1 MSGFFGTIGLPE
13 IVAGIAL
20 IALNA
25 YALLGGADFGG
36 GVWDLLA
43 SGPRR
48 EEQRTLIAD
57 SIAPI
62 WEANHVWLIVVV
74 VMLFTAFPQAFGILS
89 IVLHIPLTIMLVGI
103 VARGSAFMFRSYGS
117 RTVNVRDRWGAAFA
131 IASVVTPFVLGMVI
145 GAISSGAVAR
155 ASAAITSPTSFV
167 DVYVRPWT
175 TPFAIA
181 VGGFAL
187 SIFAFLAAVY
197 ATVAAQNDALRADF
211 RARAL
216 WSALM
221 VFVFAGLALLTAY
234 VEAPRVV
241 SGIMGSPWATALH
254 LCTAAAAI
262 IAIVSLWRRRF
273 GLARIAAAAQA
284 TFILWGWALS
294 QYPYLVPESLT
305 IRDSAAP
312 VVTLRLLLVGLAG
325 GAVVLLPSLRYLH
338 KTFVTRS

>member
-1 MSGFFGTIGLPE
+1 MSGFFGTIGMPE

-48 EEQRTLIAD
+48 EEQRTLIAE

-74 VMLFTAFPQAFGILS
+74 VMLFTGFPQAFGMLS

-155 ASAAITSPTSFV
+155 AAAAIESPSSFI
-167 DVYVRPWT
+167 DVYVRPWAA
-175 TPFAIA
+175 PFPIA
-181 VGGFAL
+181 VGAFAL

-197 ATVAAQNDALRADF
+197 ATVAAQDDGLRADF

-234 VEAPRVV
+234 VDAPRVA
-241 SGIMGSPWATALH
+241 SGITSSPWSILLH
-254 LCTAAAAI
+254 LCTATT
-262 IAIVSLWRRRF
+262 AIVAIVALWRRRF
-273 GLARIAAAAQA
+273 GLARVAAAAQA
-284 TFILWGWALS
+284 TLILWGWALS
-294 QYPYLVPESLT
+294 QYPYLVPEALT

-312 VVTLRLLLVGLAG
+312 AVTLRLLLVGLAG
-325 GAVVLLPSLRYLH
+325 GAVVLLPSLRYMH